1 MDTLKGSKHANMKE
15 LRFDAD
21 DGVWRIAF
29 AFDLRRHAVL
39 LVGGDK
45 SGGSEKRFTSGSS
58 PRRISGSIFILR
70 GSNHD
75 SGGSD
80 MGSTLDRKIAQL
92 PAKRRARVKT
102 RAAELI
108 AEELSL
114 QDLRKAMNRTQ
125 AEIAKA
131 LNVGQDTVSRYER
144 RTDMLLSTLRGYVRA
159 MGGEL
164 ELVARF
170 PNRQPVRIKALRD
183 LAVDA
188 RARRAG

>member
-1 MDTLKGSKHANMKE
+1 MAHRL
-15 LRFDAD
+15 
-21 DGVWRIAF
+21 
-29 AFDLRRHAVL
+29 AFDPRRHAVL

-45 SGGSEKRFTSGSS
+45 SGGSEKRFYKRLIATADQ
-58 PRRISGSIFILR
+58 RSIFILR
-70 GSNHD
+70 GANHE

-92 PAKRRARVKT
+92 PAKRQARVKT

-144 RTDMLLSTLRGYVRA
+144 RTDMLLSTLQGYVRA

-170 PNRQPVRIKALRD
+170 PNRQPADIGRSRFDRPPTARTRI
-183 LAVDA
+183 
-188 RARRAG
+188 AGAA

>member
-1 MDTLKGSKHANMKE
+1 
-15 LRFDAD
+15 
-21 DGVWRIAF
+21 
-29 AFDLRRHAVL
+29 
-39 LVGGDK
+39 
-45 SGGSEKRFTSGSS
+45 
-58 PRRISGSIFILR
+58 
-70 GSNHD
+70 
-75 SGGSD
+75 

-144 RTDMLLSTLRGYVRA
+144 RTDMLLSTLQGYVRA

-183 LAVDA
+183 LAGDA